1 MSEFSE
7 QEIRETH
14 DRYLAVRAKIEV
26 GELPWSAL
34 ADFFTDD
41 ATFIDPAWGRIKG
54 IAEIR
59 KFLDESMLGLEDWSF
74 PTEWTM
80 IDGHRL
86 VTMWYNRLGGSRA
99 DGAHYQA
106 PGISVMHYAGDG
118 KFNFEMDLLN
128 MAHVNEIIGEAGWM
142 PKGDFNMPPKNPVR

>member
-14 DRYLAVRAKIEV
+14 NRYLAVRAKIEA
-26 GELPWSAL
+26 GTLPWSAL

-41 ATFIDPAWGRIKG
+41 ATFIDPAWGRIQG
-54 IAEIR
+54 IGEIK
-59 KFLDESMLGLEDWSF
+59 KFLDESMLGLEQWKF

-80 IDGHRL
+80 IDGNRL
-86 VTMWYNRLGGSRA
+86 VTMWYNRLGGARD
-99 DGAHYQA
+99 DGSHFEA
-106 PGISVMHYAGDG
+106 PGISVMYYAGDG

-128 MAHVNEIIGEAGWM
+128 MVHVNEIIRESGWM
-142 PKGDFNMPPKNPVR
+142 PTGDFNMPPKNPVR

>member
-7 QEIRETH
+7 QEIKETH
-14 DRYLAVRAKIEV
+14 NRYLAARARVEA

-41 ATFIDPAWGRIKG
+41 ATFIDPAWGRIQG
-54 IAEIR
+54 IDEIR

-80 IDGHRL
+80 IDGNRL
-86 VTMWYNRLGGSRA
+86 VTMWYNRLGGKRA
-99 DGAHYQA
+99 DGSYYEA
-106 PGISVMHYAGDG
+106 PGISVMYYAGNG

-128 MAHVNEIIGEAGWM
+128 MDHVNEILGESGWM
-142 PKGDFNMPPKNPVR
+142 PKGEFNMPPKKPVR